1 MNNITLESLIAEGT
15 GILNGIS
22 FVPSH
27 SNVTRMFSVYQL
39 ADSSIYERWKNVVIR
54 FLSKNY
60 TNDILVPDFRNA
72 MEEFEKK
79 HYAPSSMKKMI
90 GILEAYT
97 VVPSSIAINNS
108 ATIPSIVINNSNSQT
123 QNQKQNVEV
132 LVKYIEDAF
141 TLSQLR
147 EISQIVNAED
157 GNMENARPKIIEK
170 IKSFGKNLAPS
181 IVANIITNPSVWAS
195 VFGR

>member
-1 MNNITLESLIAEGT
+1 M
-15 GILNGIS
+15 IS
-22 FVPSH
+22 EKKIKF
-27 SNVTRMFSVYQL
+27 
-39 ADSSIYERWKNVVIR
+39 
-54 FLSKNY
+54 
-60 TNDILVPDFRNA
+60 ILVTINA
-72 MEEFEKK
+72 MLFCFMTIYCSIKMRKQRKK
-79 HYAPSSMKKMI
+79 KKKKI
-90 GILEAYT
+90 KILEAYT
-97 VVPSSIAINNS
+97 FVIASIEMKNY
-108 ATIPSIVINNSNSQT
+108 ATIHSIVINNSNSQT